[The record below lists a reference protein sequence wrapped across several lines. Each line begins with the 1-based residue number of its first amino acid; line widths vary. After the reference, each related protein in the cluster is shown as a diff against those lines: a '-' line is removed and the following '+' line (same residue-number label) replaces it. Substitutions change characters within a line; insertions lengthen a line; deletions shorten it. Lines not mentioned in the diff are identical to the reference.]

1 MTTLTIRSDPAGAV
15 RSTKHSTVPQYMND
29 VDINY
34 TKEAFLN
41 PMNLGFLI
49 MAMLTAFFLSGAEP
63 WFNIVLILAAA
74 VELMYLGVVPRNE
87 RFRRAI
93 RSQRAAEHAKPPSQ
107 KEIFQVLTK
116 TSQRR
121 YARLRKLEKDIQTNY
136 RKLSYATQGLLESH
150 LGKIDGLLDSY
161 LNLLYQKE
169 RYEYTVQSG
178 TESEVVKAISTLRD
192 DMEDDSPKVRSI
204 KQRRLHILQQRLDR
218 FKKSN
223 ENLEIIEAQLETIED
238 VVKYIHEQSLT
249 LRNPEEITFQ
259 LDTLLSEVEETEAAI
274 EEIEDVFSSSLDLL
288 GDMDTFDTEE
298 RQESESTPDRTRL
311 KN

>member
-1 MTTLTIRSDPAGAV
+1 
-15 RSTKHSTVPQYMND
+15 MND

-41 PMNLGFLI
+41 PINLGFLI
-49 MAMLTAFFLSGAEP
+49 VAMLISFFLAGPGP
-63 WFNIVLILAAA
+63 WSNVVLILTAAL
-74 VELMYLGVVPRNE
+74 ELMYLGIVPRND

-116 TSQRR
+116 NSQRR
-121 YARLRKLEKDIQTNY
+121 YARLRKLEKDIRTNY

-150 LGKIDGLLDSY
+150 LDKIDGLLDSY

-178 TESEVVKAISTLRD
+178 AESEVIQAISSLRE
-192 DMEDDSPKVRSI
+192 DMADDSPKVRSI
-204 KQRRLHILQQRLDR
+204 KQRRLHILEQRLER

-274 EEIEDVFSSSLDLL
+274 EEIEDVFSQSVDLL
-288 GDMDTFDTEE
+288 GEMDTYEME
-298 RQESESTPDRTRL
+298 QQPESDSTADRSRL
-311 KN
+311 KQ

>member
-1 MTTLTIRSDPAGAV
+1 MTSARAGGG
-15 RSTKHSTVPQYMND
+15 RSTKHSYVSQYMND
-29 VDINY
+29 VDVNY

-49 MAMLTAFFLSGAEP
+49 MAMLTAFFLSGSEP
-63 WFNIVLILAAA
+63 WFNVVLILAAA
-74 VELMYLGVVPRNE
+74 LELMYLGVVPRND
-87 RFRRAI
+87 RFRRAV
-93 RSQRAAEHAKPPSQ
+93 RSRRAAEHAKPPSQ

-116 TSQRR
+116 GSQRR
-121 YARLRKLEKDIQTNY
+121 YARLRKLEKDIRTNY

-150 LGKIDGLLDSY
+150 LDKIDGLLDSY

-192 DMEDDSPKVRSI
+192 DMADDSPKVRSI
-204 KQRRLHILQQRLDR
+204 KQRRLRILEQRLSR

-274 EEIEDVFSSSLDLL
+274 EEIEDVFSSSVDLL
-288 GDMDTFDTEE
+288 GEMDTFEADDEKA
-298 RQESESTPDRTRL
+298 SESTPDRTRL
-311 KN
+311 RS